1 MLVNYKQNGIIST
14 NLNLVWD
21 GSVKLFIQEDINNNN
36 TIYNQRKVKTFRII
50 ILILKIAIFKSEQDY

>member
-1 MLVNYKQNGIIST
+1 M
-14 NLNLVWD
+14 
-21 GSVKLFIQEDINNNN
+21 KLFIQEDNNNN

>member
-21 GSVKLFIQEDINNNN
+21 GSVKLFIQEDNNNN

-50 ILILKIAIFKSEQDY
+50 ILILKIAIFESEQDY

>member
-21 GSVKLFIQEDINNNN
+21 GSVKLFIQEDNNNN

>member
-1 MLVNYKQNGIIST
+1 MLVNYKQNVIIST

-21 GSVKLFIQEDINNNN
+21 GSVKLFIQEDNNNN

>member
-14 NLNLVWD
+14 NLNLLWD
-21 GSVKLFIQEDINNNN
+21 GSVKLFIQEDNNNN